1 MLQLTIKLMNMFYYS
16 IATHFIPSNKDYH
29 SCLNPRSV
37 YQTCPK
43 CLRILLPG
51 QLKLE
56 VCIQLTNLMNQPNS
70 IP

>member
-43 CLRILLPG
+43 CLRILLP
-51 QLKLE
+51 
-56 VCIQLTNLMNQPNS
+56 
-70 IP
+70 